1 MKEETE
7 SSVVC
12 HHRVGFLGLLI
23 TLGIVFG
30 DIGTSPLYVMKAI
43 LHTRDNYALTEQKST
58 QITIKLRKKVDEDN
72 LRRHTLVYR
81 Y

>member
-12 HHRVGFLGLLI
+12 HHHRVGFLGLLI

-30 DIGTSPLYVMKAI
+30 DIFYVAFLSIIIHYVIDCVLTLRNQSEDYLVI
-43 LHTRDNYALTEQKST
+43 LQDES
-58 QITIKLRKKVDEDN
+58 QI
-72 LRRHTLVYR
+72 
-81 Y
+81 

>member
-12 HHRVGFLGLLI
+12 HHHRVGFLGLLI

-30 DIGTSPLYVMKAI
+30 DSEHHPSM
-43 LHTRDNYALTEQKST
+43 
-58 QITIKLRKKVDEDN
+58 
-72 LRRHTLVYR
+72 
-81 Y
+81 